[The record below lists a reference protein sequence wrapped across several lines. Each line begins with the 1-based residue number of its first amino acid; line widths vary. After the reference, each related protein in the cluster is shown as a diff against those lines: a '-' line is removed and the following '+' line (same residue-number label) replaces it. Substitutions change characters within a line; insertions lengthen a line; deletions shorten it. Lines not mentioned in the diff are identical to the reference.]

1 EFVVMPDK
9 DDILAGKIKPD
20 LPSLDI
26 YYTAEEFIQHMQNIV
41 RLMDDN
47 NNYYFRPLFES
58 PFKNLIISS
67 FDDGL
72 SFITKTEKPITV
84 FLLENKLMSK
94 FFTKY
99 LNNLHREIEPGT
111 YHKENI
117 RTQLMEY
124 IELIKQKAKKQQNNI

>member
-1 EFVVMPDK
+1 
-9 DDILAGKIKPD
+9 
-20 LPSLDI
+20 I

-58 PFKNLIISS
+58 PFENLIISS

-72 SFITKTEKPITV
+72 SLFTKTEKPIRV
-84 FLLENKLMSK
+84 FLLENKSMSQ
-94 FFTKY
+94 FFARY
-99 LNNLHREIEPGT
+99 LNNLYRKVEPDT
-111 YHKENI
+111 HHKEDI

-124 IELIKQKAKKQQNNI
+124 IKLTKSKNLQS